1 MHRAASCLALLVVAI
16 LTGCGGGDGEG
27 GAGTSEAGAAPS
39 GSLSVSATDFAFAPA
54 DLTAEAGEVSIELV
68 NDGDAPHAVSLAG
81 NGVEASSATI
91 DVGETTTLTVELEDG
106 TYEIWCP
113 IDGHRDFGMVGTLTV
128 DAGGAEPNGETET
141 GTDTS
146 SDDSPRY

>member
-1 MHRAASCLALLVVAI
+1 MHHAVPYLALLVVAI

-39 GSLSVSATDFAFAPA
+39 ASLSVSASEFAFEPA
-54 DLTAEAGEVSIELV
+54 ELTADAGEVTIELV
-68 NDGDAPHAVSLAG
+68 NDGAAPHAIAVAG
-81 NGVEASSATI
+81 NGVDESSEEVDGGAMTS
-91 DVGETTTLTVELEDG
+91 LTVELEDG

-113 IDGHRDFGMVGTLTV
+113 VGDHRDRGMVGTLTV
-128 DAGGAEPNGETET
+128 GAGGGMPNGETDT
-141 GTDTS
+141 GES

>member
-1 MHRAASCLALLVVAI
+1 MHRAAPYLALLVVAI

-39 GSLSVSATDFAFAPA
+39 GSLSVSASEFAFEPA
-54 DLTAEAGEVSIELV
+54 ELTAEAGEVTIELV
-68 NDGDAPHAVSLAG
+68 NDGAMPHAIAVAG
-81 NGVEASSATI
+81 NGVDESSETV
-91 DVGETTTLTVELEDG
+91 DGGETASLAVGLEDG

-113 IDGHRDFGMVGTLTV
+113 VGDHRDRGMVGTLTV
-128 DAGGAEPNGETET
+128 GAGGGTPNGETDT
-141 GTDTS
+141 GES